1 MTNHGLQVNQHNRP
15 AYPVNSAQD
24 AMLRREKKNKRVNTS
39 GVHSVQAVGRS
50 SYTLACS
57 IISMTGAAASI
68 TYGLQ
73 RFQAIHDIYHS
84 NSMTETYPAH
94 DTRALTL

>member
-1 MTNHGLQVNQHNRP
+1 MWTKLQCLSLTVVQHDKGMTNHGLQVNQHNRP
-15 AYPVNSAQD
+15 AYPVNSAQE
-24 AMLRREKKNKRVNTS
+24 AMLRREINERVNAS

-68 TYGLQ
+68 TYGLR
-73 RFQAIHDIYHS
+73 RF
-84 NSMTETYPAH
+84 
-94 DTRALTL
+94 